1 MELVQRGAGH
11 APAEDVLRLQGAG
24 APSLRSE
31 GVLGAEFWGSKGL
44 LSLERHTKLLSYP
57 FSLPKRSTALKP
69 QQKSLTIGSSALS
82 AHRLS
87 GS

>member
-31 GVLGAEFWGSKGL
+31 GVLSAEFWGSKGL

-57 FSLPKRSTALKP
+57 FSLPKRST
-69 QQKSLTIGSSALS
+69 GSRIIQCIQNTLIQD
-82 AHRLS
+82 LCF
-87 GS
+87 